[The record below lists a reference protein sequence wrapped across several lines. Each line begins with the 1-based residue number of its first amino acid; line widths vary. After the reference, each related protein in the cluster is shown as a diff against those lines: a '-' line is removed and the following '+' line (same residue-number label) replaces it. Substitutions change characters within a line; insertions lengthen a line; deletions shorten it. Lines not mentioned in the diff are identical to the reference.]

1 MILCRIALWDCFRF
15 FYGLLRGC
23 AGNWVKIR
31 PKITHNAMDPTP
43 TQCQSQSFHKWPKY
57 LVENHFYTSDLIC
70 LNLMECLP
78 TS

>member
-1 MILCRIALWDCFRF
+1 MSNCTM
-15 FYGLLRGC
+15 GLLSLLLWAVARMRRKLGQ
-23 AGNWVKIR
+23 NS

-57 LVENHFYTSDLIC
+57 LVENHFYTSELIC